1 MVNEAVEVRVE
12 RIHKLDGEG
21 SLKGFAD
28 ISIAGTFLVKG
39 LRIVAGKEGL
49 FVSMPRKQGKDGNWY
64 NTVYL
69 LNKALK
75 EKLADIVL
83 SAYEE

>member
-1 MVNEAVEVRVE
+1 MDNKAVEVRVE
-12 RIHKLDGEG
+12 RIHRLDGEG

>member
-1 MVNEAVEVRVE
+1 MTNEGIQIRVE
-12 RIHKLDGEG
+12 RIHRLDGEG
-21 SLKGFAD
+21 ALKGFAD
-28 ISIAGTFLVKG
+28 ISIAGTFLIKG
-39 LRIVAGKEGL
+39 LRIVSGKEGL
-49 FVSMPRKQGKDGNWY
+49 FVGMPRKQGKDGSWY

-75 EKLADIVL
+75 EKLANIVL

>member
-1 MVNEAVEVRVE
+1 MVNEAIEIRVE
-12 RIHKLDGEG
+12 RIHRLDGEG

-49 FVSMPRKQGKDGNWY
+49 FVSMPRKQGKDGQWY
-64 NTVYL
+64 DSVHP
-69 LNKALK
+69 LNRAMR
-75 EKLADIVL
+75 EKLAEIVL

>member
-1 MVNEAVEVRVE
+1 MDNEAVEVRVE
-12 RIHKLDGEG
+12 RIHRLDGEG

>member
-1 MVNEAVEVRVE
+1 MANEAVEIKVE
-12 RIHKLDGEG
+12 RVHRLDGDG

-28 ISIAGTFLVKG
+28 ISIAGTFLIKG
-39 LRIVAGKEGL
+39 LRIVSGKEGL
-49 FVSMPRKQGKDGNWY
+49 FVSMPKRQGNNGTWY
-64 NTVYL
+64 DTVQL

-75 EKLADIVL
+75 EKLTGLVL

>member
-1 MVNEAVEVRVE
+1 MVNEAIEIRVE
-12 RIHKLDGEG
+12 RIHRLDGEG
-21 SLKGFAD
+21 PLKGFAD
-28 ISIAGTFLVKG
+28 ISIAGTFLIKG
-39 LRIVAGKEGL
+39 LRIVSGKEGL
-49 FVSMPRKQGKDGNWY
+49 FVSMPRKQGKDGSWY

>member
-1 MVNEAVEVRVE
+1 MVTEAIEIRVE
-12 RIHKLDGEG
+12 RIHRLDGEG
-21 SLKGFAD
+21 PLRGFAD
-28 ISIAGTFLVKG
+28 ISIAGTFLIKG
-39 LRIVAGKEGL
+39 LRIVSGKEGM
-49 FVSMPRKQGKDGNWY
+49 FVGMPRKQGKDGSWY
-64 NTVYL
+64 NTVHL